1 MLHMLGS
8 KRKQPQNPQK
18 TNFFFF
24 LKQICQGLAAHLRVC
39 AFVQPHDGEFCFLR
53 LGYSGRRDFVLNLRH
68 VPKGTELFS
77 LQEIIL
83 TQKRGIRFC
92 FLKLGSKA

>member
-24 LKQICQGLAAHLRVC
+24 FKQICQGLAAHLRVC

-53 LGYSGRRDFVLNLRH
+53 LGYSGRQGLCSEPDE
-68 VPKGTELFS
+68 TCS
-77 LQEIIL
+77 
-83 TQKRGIRFC
+83 
-92 FLKLGSKA
+92 